1 MTKEEEYALR
11 TFETRVR
18 QLILKYKEIEQE
30 NQELYS
36 MVDEKEQ
43 ELKKAQQQIEQLKR
57 DYANLK
63 MARVIEVS
71 GEDVND
77 AKSRIN
83 KLVREVDKCIA
94 LLNV

>member
-36 MVDEKEQ
+36 MVDEKER